1 MPLKLNVGLS
11 RKIGQPNYGSLGA
24 SCHLEME
31 LESSLLR
38 DDLNAFQHHVRKA
51 FATCR
56 QAVADELSEP
66 QSPELSNGNE
76 HHNGSSNRILKTNTR
91 LATASQV
98 RAIHA
103 IANQHRID
111 LTSELHSRFNVNR
124 PDELAI
130 AQASELIDALKAASH
145 ANNGHS

>member
-11 RKIGQPNYGSLGA
+11 RKIGQPDYGSLGA
-24 SCHLEME
+24 SCYLEME

-38 DDLNAFQHHVRKA
+38 EDLTALQRHVQKS

-56 QAVADELSEP
+56 QAVEEELSESQP
-66 QSPELSNGNE
+66 SNGKGN
-76 HHNGSSNRILKTNTR
+76 HNGSSNRLLKTNTR

-103 IANQHRID
+103 IANQQHID
-111 LTSELHSRFNVNR
+111 LTSELHNRFNVNR
-124 PDELAI
+124 PDELAL
-130 AQASELIDALKAASH
+130 AQASELIDALKGSSH
-145 ANNGHS
+145 ANSGHC

>member
-11 RKIGQPNYGSLGA
+11 RKIGQPDYGSLGA
-24 SCHLEME
+24 SCHLEVE
-31 LESSLLR
+31 LDSALLR
-38 DDLNAFQHHVRKA
+38 DDLTAFQHHVRKA

-66 QSPELSNGNE
+66 QPSNGNE
-76 HHNGSSNRILKTNTR
+76 HHNGTSNRILKTNTR

-124 PDELAI
+124 PDELAL
-130 AQASELIDALKAASH
+130 AQASELIDALKGS
-145 ANNGHS
+145 